1 MPKEQPVWELNGEA
15 EAMVVRIVERNPEKF
30 GHVDATQIGIAMIV
44 GKEPPDSQDWD
55 AKISGIV
62 EPERLFSKKAYV
74 IWFFKSTWEK
84 YDKRQRSAML
94 FRQLS
99 RISEEF
105 DGKLLKVDL
114 TDCRVL
120 VKAYG
125 LDYMTNPK
133 LPDLTENKVEETA

>member
-15 EAMVVRIVERNPEKF
+15 EAMVAKIVERNPEKF
-30 GHVDATQIGIAMIV
+30 GQVDPLQIGVAMIT

-62 EPERLFSKKAYV
+62 PPESLFSKKTYV

-94 FRQLS
+94 FRQLA

-114 TDCRVL
+114 TDCRAL
-120 VKAYG
+120 VKAFG
-125 LDYMTNPK
+125 LDYMSSPN
-133 LPDLTENKVEETA
+133 LPDLTENKVQ